1 MKLKQS
7 REKLIWYFKT
17 NKQINKQTKNR
28 KKKREIGQC
37 PNWIDVLST
46 LQEVR
51 DTQKDVHC
59 PWNLWLFNKFVV

>member
-7 REKLIWYFKT
+7 REKLTWYFKT

-51 DTQKDVHC
+51 DTHWKGCALSMKPMAVQ
-59 PWNLWLFNKFVV
+59 